1 MNGKSVDFYGKRKIF
16 YGISIAIILIGVV
29 FNIIFGVRLDI
40 QFSGGTMISY
50 TYNGSIDEQSLK
62 DLVQEATPDHHVT
75 FSISQNL
82 AGNNEMGNGYYLTIQ
97 FAGKETIKPELQ
109 SSITETLK
117 EHYPDNNFADS
128 EYSSVDPTMGTKFF
142 VKCLVAV
149 AIACLIMVIYVKI
162 RFKKIGGWVA
172 GMTGLVALFHDVI
185 IVYLTFV
192 VFRMPIDSN
201 FIAVVL
207 MILGYS
213 LNDTIVIYDRFREN
227 RAKMGPKASVIDVGN
242 ASITQCM
249 KRTIC
254 TSVTTIIAI
263 GSVYAV
269 CMVFNISSI
278 KSFALPMMLG
288 IISGCYS
295 SMCIASTL
303 LVTIQNRKKNKSAKA
318 AE

>member
-1 MNGKSVDFYGKRKIF
+1 MNDKSLNFYGKRKVF
-16 YGISIAIILIGVV
+16 YGISIAIILIGIV
-29 FNIIFGVRLDI
+29 FNIIFGVQLDI
-40 QFSGGTMISY
+40 QFSGGTMVSY
-50 TYNGSIDEQSLK
+50 TYNGAVDEQELK
-62 DLVQEATPDHHVT
+62 DLVQEATPDNHVT

-82 AGNNEMGNGYYLTIQ
+82 AGNNEIGDGYYLTIQ
-97 FAGKETIKPELQ
+97 FAGKETITPELQ
-109 SSITETLK
+109 SSLTAALQQA
-117 EHYPDNNFADS
+117 YPDNNFEDS

-149 AIACLIMVIYVKI
+149 AIACLLMVIYVKI
-162 RFKKIGGWVA
+162 RFKKIGGWAA
-172 GMTGLVALFHDVI
+172 GMTGLVALFHDVV
-185 IVYLTFV
+185 IVYITFV

-227 RAKMGPKASVIDVGN
+227 RAKLGPKVSVTDVGN
-242 ASITQCM
+242 LSITQCM

-254 TSVTTIIAI
+254 TSVTTLVAV
-263 GSVYAV
+263 GAVYAV

-278 KSFALPMMLG
+278 KSFALPMMIG

-303 LVTIQNRKKNKSAKA
+303 LITLQNKKKQKAAKSA
-318 AE
+318 E

>member
-1 MNGKSVDFYGKRKIF
+1 MNVKSLNFYGKRKVF
-16 YGISIAIILIGVV
+16 YGISIAIILIGIV
-29 FNIIFGVRLDI
+29 FNIIFGVQLDI
-40 QFSGGTMISY
+40 QFSGGTMVSY
-50 TYNGSIDEQSLK
+50 TYNGNIDEQELK
-62 DLVQEATPDHHVT
+62 DLVQNATPDHHVT

-82 AGNNEMGNGYYLTIQ
+82 AGNNEIGDGYYLTIQ
-97 FAGKETIKPELQ
+97 FAGKETISPELQ
-109 SSITETLK
+109 SSLTASLQEA
-117 EHYPDNNFADS
+117 YPDNNFADS

-172 GMTGLVALFHDVI
+172 GMTGLVALFHDVV
-185 IVYLTFV
+185 IVYFSFV
-192 VFRMPIDSN
+192 IFKMPIDSN

-227 RAKMGPKASVIDVGN
+227 RAKMGPKASAVDIGN
-242 ASITQCM
+242 LSITQCM
-249 KRTIC
+249 KRTVC
-254 TSVTTIIAI
+254 TSITTLIAI
-263 GSVYAV
+263 GSVCV
-269 CMVFNISSI
+269 LCLIFNVTSI
-278 KSFALPMMLG
+278 KSFALPMMIG

-303 LVTIQNRKKNKSAKA
+303 LLTFQNRKKQKSEKSAL
-318 AE
+318 